1 MVESNAGPQLYV
13 VAQNSKRVTLEN
25 KGIYSKCEQPST
37 QKFIPMRI
45 SVAYWKLLEIVI
57 IYIIISKLLPK
68 FYWSGILIKFPLS
81 LVVIWQAK
89 TYWSEPKLAWSWAQN
104 KQTNFVHASLS
115 NSWIQLIA
123 YNEIEKGLIQLAN
136 LIAGLRHRT
145 L

>member
-1 MVESNAGPQLYV
+1 MKKSLSFIHNTYRFKWWNLTQALSFMWLRKIANAYFW
-13 VAQNSKRVTLEN
+13 NCKLEN

-57 IYIIISKLLPK
+57 IYIIISKQLPK

-89 TYWSEPKLAWSWAQN
+89 TYLSEPKLAWSWAQN
-104 KQTNFVHASLS
+104 KQTIL
-115 NSWIQLIA
+115 
-123 YNEIEKGLIQLAN
+123 YM
-136 LIAGLRHRT
+136 HRFLT
-145 L
+145 VEFNW